1 MHSLVVPE
9 HEPVFDICEVHV
21 TPKYKIDLRKNVK
34 CNKSFKSKATAG
46 RYQPPQHRFYRV
58 RTKVRN
64 ASGERMFA

>member
-34 CNKSFKSKATAG
+34 CNKSFKSKATIPIVKWG
-46 RYQPPQHRFYRV
+46 
-58 RTKVRN
+58 TN
-64 ASGERMFA
+64 AFIRQLFSCITD